1 MTPIEVTP
9 DEAVNK
15 MQQLYP
21 ENVRVAVLTVAN
33 EKQSARIR
41 QLEEFVSKLG
51 YDPGSF
57 SYIKDQQ
64 P

>member
-1 MTPIEVTP
+1 MQPMEVTA

-21 ENVRVAVLTVAN
+21 DNVRVAVLTVAN
-33 EKQSARIR
+33 EKQAARVR
-41 QLEEFVSKLG
+41 QLEEFISKLG
-51 YDPGSF
+51 YNPQTLQP
-57 SYIKDQQ
+57 KDQ

>member
-1 MTPIEVTP
+1 MAPMEVTA

-41 QLEEFVSKLG
+41 QLEEFLSKLG
-51 YDPGSF
+51 YDPVTLT
-57 SYIKDQQ
+57 YTRDQS
-64 P
+64 